1 MHVFPGRRR
10 SCVQLK
16 CCQERSI
23 SMMSYARLDITTIRI
38 MLESWPHELYSH
50 CAGVTRS
57 FGP

>member
-1 MHVFPGRRR
+1 
-10 SCVQLK
+10 LK

-50 CAGVTRS
+50 CAGVTRT